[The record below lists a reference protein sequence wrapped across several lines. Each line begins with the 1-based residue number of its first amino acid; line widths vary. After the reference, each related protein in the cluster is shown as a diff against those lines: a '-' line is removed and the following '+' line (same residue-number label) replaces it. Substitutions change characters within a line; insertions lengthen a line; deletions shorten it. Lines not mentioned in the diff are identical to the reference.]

1 MRVVVAV
8 AAVMLL
14 RGVAYAQETSEAPV
28 CKADRQGETLLTK
41 IEYPT
46 GYTVEAPWTVTAS
59 VTGKTTGAVSTVTA
73 VLDRIVESWRVSGT
87 RELTKLPGPLEMTFR
102 GNSMNEILN
111 EAAHVWCASVIR
123 ARALQAAPR
132 TPANAAQFKI
142 T

>member
-1 MRVVVAV
+1 VVVAV
-8 AAVMLL
+8 TAVMLL
-14 RGVAYAQETSEAPV
+14 NGLAYGQGTPEVPV

-59 VTGKTTGAVSTVTA
+59 VTGKSSGATSTLTA
-73 VLDRIVESWRVSGT
+73 VLDRIVESWGVSGT

-123 ARALQAAPR
+123 ARALQGSTTPR
-132 TPANAAQFKI
+132 TPGANPLKI